1 MEIRLKQGA
10 RVKNKPDV
18 IYKALEGIRS
28 KNSGDLRPENV
39 VEASRKKTAPLHNE
53 FEWDDSEAANNYR
66 VEQARS
72 LIRSIDVVYEEAP
85 AAQTKMYAVVNV
97 THEQLEGEPEGPKHV
112 YRTTRDILNDPATR
126 DQLLARA
133 IREAGSFMERYAN
146 LSELSLVFDA
156 IKKTSKQL
164 MKKTG

>member
-1 MEIRLKQGA
+1 MEVRLKQGA

-18 IYKALEGIRS
+18 IFSALESIRQKS
-28 KNSGDLRPENV
+28 SGDLRPESV
-39 VEASRKKTAPLHNE
+39 VEASKKKSAPLHNE
-53 FEWDDSEAANNYR
+53 FEWNDTAAAEQFR

-72 LIRSIDVVYEEAP
+72 LIRSIEVIYEEAP
-85 AAQTKMYAVVNV
+85 NAPTKLYSVVNV
-97 THEQLEGEPEGPKHV
+97 SHEQAKDETAPVKV
-112 YRTTRDILNDPATR
+112 YRTAHDILADPLTR

-133 IREAGSFMERYAN
+133 IREAGSFMTKYAN

-156 IKKTSKQL
+156 IKKTSDKL